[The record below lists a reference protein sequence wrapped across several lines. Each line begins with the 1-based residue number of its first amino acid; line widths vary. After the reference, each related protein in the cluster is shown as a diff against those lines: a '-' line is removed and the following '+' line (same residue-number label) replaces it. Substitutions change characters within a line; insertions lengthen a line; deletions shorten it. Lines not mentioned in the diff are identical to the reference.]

1 MALKASRASVG
12 ERLHRARAERGLSL
26 DRAAEETRID
36 RSCLEA
42 LEHDLPPSDHHRGVY
57 ARIFL
62 REYARYL
69 GLKAK
74 PLVEA
79 YRISHPDPD
88 PPLIGGPAPIE
99 RRPSRWLAR
108 SLIGASVIGLV
119 VLTALNVRRDAG
131 PGEGAQGSPTLSAP
145 RPAATAPPP
154 PSPSPAAAPP
164 GDVRLVLRVD
174 GLPSWVQVVRGDE
187 VLLEETLAPGSVR
200 RFRAPR
206 RLELVLGN
214 AGAIDLEANGEPLEI
229 PAEPGQVY
237 SGTVVLRSG
246 DVVLS
251 P

>member
-36 RSCLEA
+36 RACLEA
-42 LEHDLPPSDHHRGVY
+42 LEHDLSPSDHHRGVY

-88 PPLIGGPAPIE
+88 PPLLGGPAPIE
-99 RRPSRWLAR
+99 RRPSRWLGR
-108 SLIGASVIGLV
+108 ILVGASVIGLV

-131 PGEGAQGSPTLSAP
+131 PGEGAEVSSTLSAP
-145 RPAATAPPP
+145 RPAATTPPP

-164 GDVRLVLRVD
+164 GGVRLVLRVD
-174 GLPSWVQVVRGDE
+174 GLPSWVRVVRGDE

-200 RFRAPR
+200 RFGAPH

-214 AGAIDLEANGEPLEI
+214 PGAIDLEANGEPLEV
-229 PAEPGQVY
+229 PSEPGQVY

-246 DVVLS
+246 EVVLS